1 MCNFVINQRSIHTLA
16 VIGMNNRIPVL
27 EGLDQAADEPLRP
40 LGGCVDGDEGEGAFW
55 CRHLA
60 VL

>member
-1 MCNFVINQRSIHTLA
+1 MHTLA

-60 VL
+60 VV